1 MGFWIDF
8 VHSGGRTAFP
18 SSSLYT
24 IICGMG
30 IKSHAAFHG
39 YVPHLHVPLLA
50 SLRGDTM
57 TFLIACFPRSRM
69 SAGRTWCFCD
79 IDPDP
84 FRLRRARGGPW
95 EWLCPSRAP
104 AEGGGSGWCRYFC
117 YESRDCRYSS
127 KGRCAGGNLCESE
140 LGEWESI
147 IPKAAPGEDGGWCIV
162 LSRPSSGVDTYD
174 IYQICGH

>member
-1 MGFWIDF
+1 
-8 VHSGGRTAFP
+8 
-18 SSSLYT
+18 
-24 IICGMG
+24 
-30 IKSHAAFHG
+30 
-39 YVPHLHVPLLA
+39 
-50 SLRGDTM
+50 M
-57 TFLIACFPRSRM
+57 TFFDRLLSALKNEREAYMVFFAILIPILFAC
-69 SAGRTWCFCD
+69 AGLVVDLGNGFARHA
-79 IDPDP
+79 
-84 FRLRRARGGPW
+84 RLP
-95 EWLCPSRAP
+95 P

-147 IPKAAPGEDGGWCIV
+147 IPKAPPGEDGGWCIV